1 MLNRYKGVKRPDPF
15 HEYDFSNFYL
25 FYFTLTQVL
34 EIHTILLKYT
44 CIIRK
49 LC

>member
-1 MLNRYKGVKRPDPF
+1 MLNRYKGVKSPELPMNTTVQIF
-15 HEYDFSNFYL
+15 IDFIS
-25 FYFTLTQVL
+25 LTQVL